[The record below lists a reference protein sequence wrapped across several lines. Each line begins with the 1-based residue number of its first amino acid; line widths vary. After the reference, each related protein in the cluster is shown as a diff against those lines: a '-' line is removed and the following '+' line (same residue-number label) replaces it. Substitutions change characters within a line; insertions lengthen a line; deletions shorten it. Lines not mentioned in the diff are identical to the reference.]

1 MNSDLSPG
9 SARCKHFLLAVGML
23 AGVAA
28 ASTLAADSIYLK
40 NGRVIRTSAAE
51 IVGDRVLFTQFG
63 HPVAIPMSQIDRI
76 VEDDYEDR
84 LATPPSPRP
93 ARVAPPPS
101 ATAASPGAGAPGAP
115 GAPPVDDPEQTKEY
129 WQDRVRAIHVGAEML
144 ALQMQEVRRTEQAF
158 LFSHRSTA
166 EIRRRK
172 EDLQA
177 RIDAN
182 DNALPALRTEAR
194 RQGIRPGWL
203 RLPSGG

>member
-1 MNSDLSPG
+1 MNSDRSPG

-23 AGVAA
+23 AAVAV

-40 NGRVIRTSAAE
+40 NGRVIRTSAVE
-51 IVGDRVLFTQFG
+51 IVGDRVLFIQFG
-63 HPVAIPMSQIDRI
+63 HPVAIPMSQVDRI
-76 VEDDYEDR
+76 VEDDYEDPIVTP
-84 LATPPSPRP
+84 ASPQPEAAAPPSP
-93 ARVAPPPS
+93 
-101 ATAASPGAGAPGAP
+101 ATASTGPGTAGTPRAPA
-115 GAPPVDDPEQTKEY
+115 AADPEQTKDY
-129 WQDRVRAIHVGAEML
+129 WQERVRAIHAEATML
-144 ALQMQEVRRTEQAF
+144 ALQMQNLRRIERAF

-177 RIDAN
+177 RVDAN

-194 RQGIRPGWL
+194 RKGIWPGWL